1 MISKVALRDV
11 VIRRSGVEVLRVP
24 ELDVRE
30 GEVLAV
36 LGANGAGKSAL
47 LQVLALLERPAE
59 GSVLFDGLPVL
70 GRELSLRRKMAMVFQ
85 ESMLLDRSVEANVAL
100 GLSLR
105 GIGRKSRATK
115 VAQWLHR
122 LGIGTLAKRSG
133 RTLSG
138 GEAQRTSLA
147 RAFVLEPEVLFL
159 DEPFSS
165 LDQPT
170 RESLLAELVRILDET
185 MVTTVLVTHDRREA
199 MQLAHRIGVM
209 AEGRLLQLGT
219 PAELLN
225 APANETVASYLG
237 VADSEGL
244 AGGRR
249 PSAGVAFLG

>member
-36 LGANGAGKSAL
+36 LGANGAGKSTL
-47 LQVLALLERPAE
+47 LQTLALLERPTE
-59 GSVLFDGLPVL
+59 GSVLLDGLPVL

-105 GIGRKSRATK
+105 GVGRKSRAAR
-115 VAQWLHR
+115 VAQWLSR
-122 LGIGTLAKRSG
+122 LGIAALAKRSG

-170 RESLLAELVRILDET
+170 RESLLEELVRILDET

-199 MQLAHRIGVM
+199 IQLAHRIGVM

-219 PAELLN
+219 PSELLN

-237 VADSEGL
+237 VAGS
-244 AGGRR
+244 GGRAG
-249 PSAGVAFLG
+249 AGVVPLG

>member
-36 LGANGAGKSAL
+36 LGANGAGKSTL
-47 LQVLALLERPAE
+47 LQTLALLERPTE
-59 GSVLFDGLPVL
+59 GSVLLDGLPVL

-105 GIGRKSRATK
+105 GVGRKSRAAR
-115 VAQWLHR
+115 VAQWLSR
-122 LGIGTLAKRSG
+122 LGIAALAKRSG

-170 RESLLAELVRILDET
+170 RESLLEELVRILDET

-199 MQLAHRIGVM
+199 IQLAHRIGVM

-219 PAELLN
+219 PSELLN
-225 APANETVASYLG
+225 APTNETVASYLG
-237 VADSEGL
+237 VAGS
-244 AGGRR
+244 GGRAG
-249 PSAGVAFLG
+249 AGVVPLG

>member
-36 LGANGAGKSAL
+36 LGANGAGKSTL
-47 LQVLALLERPAE
+47 LQTLALLERPTE
-59 GSVLFDGLPVL
+59 GSVLLDGLPVL

-105 GIGRKSRATK
+105 GVGRKSQAAR
-115 VAQWLHR
+115 VAQWLSR
-122 LGIGTLAKRSG
+122 LGIAALAKRSG

-170 RESLLAELVRILDET
+170 RESLLEELVRILDET

-199 MQLAHRIGVM
+199 IQLAHRIGVM

-219 PAELLN
+219 PSELLN

-237 VADSEGL
+237 VAGS
-244 AGGRR
+244 GGRAG
-249 PSAGVAFLG
+249 AGVVPLG

>member
-36 LGANGAGKSAL
+36 LGANGAGKSTL
-47 LQVLALLERPAE
+47 LQALALLERPTE

-70 GRELSLRRKMAMVFQ
+70 GRELSLRRRMAMVFQ
-85 ESMLLDRSVEANVAL
+85 EPMLLDRSVEANVAL

-105 GIGRKSRATK
+105 GVGRKGRAAK
-115 VAQWLHR
+115 VAQWLDR
-122 LGIGTLAKRSG
+122 LGIGALAKRSG

-147 RAFVLEPEVLFL
+147 RAFVLEPDVLFL

-170 RESLLAELVRILDET
+170 RESLLTELVRILDET

-199 MQLAHRIGVM
+199 IQLAHRIGVM

-219 PAELLN
+219 PSELLN

-237 VADSEGL
+237 VAGSGGR
-244 AGGRR
+244 AGGR
-249 PSAGVAFLG
+249 SGAGVVPLG